1 MGSTNGAAMYC
12 VKMEVLIAARFPPDS
27 STITIRL
34 LALGVAL
41 TAEAA
46 GFGCEASKGLQ
57 WAGTTPPGTCE
68 AIWAGDHTR

>member
-41 TAEAA
+41 TASAA
-46 GFGCEASKGLQ
+46 
-57 WAGTTPPGTCE
+57 T
-68 AIWAGDHTR
+68 